1 MRMESILSIQSID
14 VADACV
20 SHKEESPYPA
30 GMQLPLEDDPRPPYV
45 QAAEVL
51 RRQIQAGALKPGE
64 KLPSARELQAKYG
77 IASSTVQN
85 ALRVLKH
92 EGLIYSVQGRG
103 SFVRSSA
110 EAERQDEAK
119 QAPEAER
126 QGNEQGPRH
135 LLKARP
141 RRGTRSPPAP
151 RTATSSTPSRVEC
164 SNSTTR

>member
-1 MRMESILSIQSID
+1 
-14 VADACV
+14 
-20 SHKEESPYPA
+20 
-30 GMQLPLEDDPRPPYV
+30 MQLPLEDDPRPPYV

-126 QGNEQGPRH
+126 QGNEQGP
-135 LLKARP
+135 
-141 RRGTRSPPAP
+141 PAP
-151 RTATSSTPSRVEC
+151 SESAAKEGNPLTPGPSHSDEFNTLARGMLELHDQM
-164 SNSTTR
+164 NRLEEMLTRITQRQPEK